1 MKLQI
6 LLRDPLGIAGER
18 VQAATAP
25 LREAGHLVGPDVDPA
40 AADVFLITNRPLTAA
55 EMAAAERLRF
65 VAVAFAGY
73 DHVDLAAATARGIL
87 VANARGY
94 ANQAVAELAVALM
107 IAGLRRCGE
116 MEARLR
122 AGGDRAGFA
131 GLELGSQTVG
141 FIGTGSIGRR
151 TAALV
156 RAFGARTVG
165 LLRRP
170 EQAADPDFDCWLPLE
185 ELLAAST
192 VVSLHCPLN
201 AATRGLIGAAAL
213 ERMRPGALL
222 VNTAR
227 GPVVDQA
234 AVVAALESGR
244 LGAYAT
250 DVFEREPPLDPAD
263 SLLRAPGAIL
273 LPHIG
278 YASQEALT
286 ARLETSVANILAWA
300 AGCPENLVN

>member
-1 MKLQI
+1 MKLKI
-6 LLRDPLGIAGER
+6 LLRDPLGISDDL
-18 VQAATAP
+18 VAAAIAP
-25 LREAGHLVGPDVDPA
+25 LRAAGHLAGPAIDPA
-40 AADVFLITNRPLTAA
+40 EADVLLITNRPLTAA
-55 EMAAAERLRF
+55 EIAAAPRLRF

-73 DHVDLAAATARGIL
+73 DHVDLAAATARGIR

-94 ANQAVAELAVALM
+94 ATQAVAELAVALM
-107 IAGLRRCGE
+107 VAGLRRCGE

-131 GLELGSQTVG
+131 GRELASQTVG

-156 RAFGARTVG
+156 RAFGARTMG

-170 EQAADPDFDCWLPLE
+170 EQAEDPDYDCWLPLE

-201 AATRGLIGAAAL
+201 ADTRGLIDQVAL
-213 ERMRPGALL
+213 ERMQPGALL

-227 GPVVDQA
+227 GPVVDQT
-234 AVVAALESGR
+234 AVVAALASGR
-244 LGAYAT
+244 LGGYAT

-263 SLLRAPGAIL
+263 SLLGAPRVIL

-286 ARLETSVANILAWA
+286 ARLETSVTNILAWA
-300 AGCPENLVN
+300 AGRPENLVN